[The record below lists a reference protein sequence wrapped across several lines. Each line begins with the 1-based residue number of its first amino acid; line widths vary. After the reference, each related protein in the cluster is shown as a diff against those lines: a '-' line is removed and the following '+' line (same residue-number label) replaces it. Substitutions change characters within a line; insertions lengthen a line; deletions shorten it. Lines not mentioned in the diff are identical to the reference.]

1 MSFADLDFPVSA
13 PDNLSSSVSCCRLLS
28 AEYLVPLLACTP
40 PSRKMWTSLH
50 TKAGHMV
57 SAIHAALLPHCGREG
72 EAGMRDVMSWEK
84 YQRRTEF
91 CTLGLVGD
99 GGGE

>member
-40 PSRKMWTSLH
+40 PSRKMWTSLSAYL
-50 TKAGHMV
+50 KAWGGCLCV
-57 SAIHAALLPHCGREG
+57 VFELLI
-72 EAGMRDVMSWEK
+72 W
-84 YQRRTEF
+84 QRLLLKETHSN
-91 CTLGLVGD
+91 C
-99 GGGE
+99 

>member
-1 MSFADLDFPVSA
+1 
-13 PDNLSSSVSCCRLLS
+13 
-28 AEYLVPLLACTP
+28 
-40 PSRKMWTSLH
+40 
-50 TKAGHMV
+50 MV

-84 YQRRTEF
+84 YQRRTGF